1 MGDAPLKATLVCP
14 PSDPKLSLQTPPNGV
29 HSPHSTTRSNG
40 SSRRSGKNVAFA
52 SLTEYK
58 DAPDYG
64 AENRTSPPSGPLIP
78 SAKASK
84 PQKGILKPFSSPNPL
99 ELSFN
104 TANGAVSRLSLVDM
118 LESTLRQL
126 AGGDRADK
134 VDAYGTLS
142 CALKASNNLP
152 DRVALQDRMPRFMEF
167 IQRDITT
174 TPLDTPLT
182 NHALTF
188 LSTILYF
195 SGVSSSLTNDF
206 GIFIIDHC
214 IRSFGDSTV
223 PKEVMRH
230 LLHVVAQQNFSPR
243 VMTIDRT
250 TRLLTAL
257 HNIENHVTGKS
268 IIHSR
273 IMIYRRLMKQCKPA
287 MLAHTGWLRDLITD
301 TISTTKDIRAVAI
314 AFGFEASAA
323 IGKDRQVSKKLAEL
337 FRSPEEEKNAGE
349 NLSEGNKREY
359 IDLYLERLKTMLR
372 SRQDP
377 ASVPRIWS
385 VVLLLLRGIQL
396 DKWQFLNPWLRI
408 IQQCFNT
415 SDMQTRRE
423 ANFAWNRFVYVLYLE
438 EASFSKLLGSTLCS
452 PVCSQWKRK
461 TNPAKNDVDFQSVIF
476 GSACNLFYY
485 MFRPGISHAQL
496 DKYWDKGFKQVM
508 QQLCAPDQADERY
521 DQAICI
527 FTNLFDAK
535 TRRQWTEDRV
545 MQNPIADASELPPLD
560 PRWLRRNGARV
571 FRLIQPVLE
580 RKFSDLADASA
591 ATKMWQTLI
600 ASVSSAASKEI
611 KVSFETTE
619 FISHVLTSLLSL
631 WRRGV
636 PPMVDDQDVES
647 RRRTFLASTREFVT
661 TVVSAFGILPFTEK
675 QLCSREDVFTP
686 IATPS
691 HRPSKTD
698 GTVSTPLHHL
708 FAILSST
715 PEGVED
721 DEAFADFFEAVFR
734 PFFRTK
740 NPKSSSELAQE
751 MINSIPADTV
761 CPYGPWIMAADTVK
775 VALAQGQSR
784 HKSSLGLPSSH
795 EVPVGPEYRGICK
808 MLERGFKSTPNL
820 PWDHWFALFGAFE
833 NHVGEETGN
842 AGRALAVVEPLA
854 KMILEHVGAN
864 EGLTMQTVN
873 AASALLIISKQPT
886 DRQAVDAARRRLW
899 GTTIAKSPTFDPF
912 DNLYKLSNVLMERL
926 YKNLGHAG
934 ADKLPT
940 TAFMEDLDEFLS
952 GCNRSLVMRTISIL
966 QDGLV
971 YWIKDDE
978 SRLSSRQ
985 AAETASAVRIDP
997 EEVIWNPK
1005 LMQPTGKADMGS
1017 NLPNHHGGIT
1027 SDSQPG
1033 KCRATLPCRVPE
1045 QAPAC
1050 CK

>member
-1 MGDAPLKATLVCP
+1 M
-14 PSDPKLSLQTPPNGV
+14 
-29 HSPHSTTRSNG
+29 
-40 SSRRSGKNVAFA
+40 AFA

-58 DAPDYG
+58 DAPDY
-64 AENRTSPPSGPLIP
+64 ASENRSSPPSGPLIP
-78 SAKASK
+78 SARASK
-84 PQKGILKPFSSPNPL
+84 PPKGILKPFSSPNPL

-126 AGGDRADK
+126 AGDDRADK

-152 DRVALQDRMPRFMEF
+152 DRVALQDRMPRFMGF
-167 IQRDITT
+167 IQRDITV
-174 TPLDTPLT
+174 TPLDTPLA

-188 LSTILYF
+188 LLTILYF
-195 SGVSSSLTNDF
+195 SGVSSSLSNDF
-206 GIFIIDHC
+206 SIFIIEHC

-223 PKEVMRH
+223 PKEVTRH

-243 VMTIDRT
+243 VMTVDRT
-250 TRLLTAL
+250 TRLLMAL

-273 IMIYRRLMKQCKPA
+273 IMIYRRLIKQCKPA

-323 IGKDRQVSKKLAEL
+323 IGKDRQLSKKLAEL
-337 FRSPEEEKNAGE
+337 FRSPEDEKTTE
-349 NLSEGNKREY
+349 NNQPAEKKREY
-359 IDLYLERLKTMLR
+359 IDLYTERLKTMLR

-377 ASVPRIWS
+377 SAVPRIWS

-396 DKWQFLNPWLRI
+396 DKWQSLNPWLRI

-423 ANFAWNRFVYVLYLE
+423 ANYAWNRFVYVLYLE
-438 EASFSKLLGSTLCS
+438 EASFSKLLSSTLCS

-461 TNPAKNDVDFQSVIF
+461 ATPTKNDDEFQTAIF

-485 MFRPGISHAQL
+485 MFKPGVSHAQL
-496 DKYWDKGFKQVM
+496 DKYWDKGFKQIM
-508 QQLCAPDQADERY
+508 QQLCAPDQPDERY

-527 FTNLFDAK
+527 FTNLFDAT

-560 PRWLRRNGARV
+560 PRWLRRNAARV
-571 FRLIQPVLE
+571 FQLIQPILE
-580 RKFSDLADASA
+580 RKFSDLSNASS
-591 ATKMWQTLI
+591 ATAKMWQTLI

-619 FISHVLTSLLSL
+619 FISQVFTSLLSL
-631 WRRGV
+631 WRRGLSSAIQS
-636 PPMVDDQDVES
+636 QDAES
-647 RRRTFLASTREFVT
+647 QRRTFLASTREFVT
-661 TVVSAFGILPFTEK
+661 TVVSAFGVLPFTEK
-675 QLCSREDVFTP
+675 QLCSREDGFAPVT
-686 IATPS
+686 TPS
-691 HRPSKTD
+691 HRPSKTK
-698 GTVSTPLHHL
+698 GVVLTPLHHL

-721 DEAFADFFEAVFR
+721 DHAFAEFFEAVFR

-740 NPKSSSELAQE
+740 NPKASSELAQE
-751 MINSIPADTV
+751 MIDLIPIDTA

-775 VALAQGQSR
+775 IALAQGQSR
-784 HKSSLGLPSSH
+784 QTSSLGFPSSQ
-795 EVPVGPEYRGICK
+795 EVPVGREYRDVCK
-808 MLERGFKSTPNL
+808 LLARGFKSTPNL

-833 NHVGEETGN
+833 NRVGEETGD

-854 KMILEHVGAN
+854 KMVLEHVVSS
-864 EGLTMQTVN
+864 EGLVRQTVN
-873 AASALLIISKQPT
+873 AASALLIISKQPV
-886 DRQAVDAARRRLW
+886 DRQAVDAARKRLW

-912 DNLYKLSNVLMERL
+912 DNLYKLSNLLMERL
-926 YKNLGHAG
+926 YKDLGNPDA
-934 ADKLPT
+934 ADLPT
-940 TAFMEDLDEFLS
+940 TAFLEDLDEFLG
-952 GCNRSLVMRTISIL
+952 GCNTSLAMRTVSTL
-966 QDGLV
+966 QDGLAF
-971 YWIKDDE
+971 WIKDDE

-985 AAETASAVRIDP
+985 AAETASAVRI
-997 EEVIWNPK
+997 NAPK
-1005 LMQPTGKADMGS
+1005 MK
-1017 NLPNHHGGIT
+1017 IT
-1027 SDSQPG
+1027 
-1033 KCRATLPCRVPE
+1033 RN
-1045 QAPAC
+1045 
-1050 CK
+1050 

>member
-1 MGDAPLKATLVCP
+1 MGDVPLKPTLVRLP
-14 PSDPKLSLQTPPNGV
+14 ADPKLSLQTPPNGV
-29 HSPHSTTRSNG
+29 YSPHSTTLSNG

-52 SLTEYK
+52 SLTQYK

-64 AENRTSPPSGPLIP
+64 AENQSSPPSGPLIP
-78 SAKASK
+78 SARASK

-126 AGGDRADK
+126 AGDDRADK
-134 VDAYGTLS
+134 VDAYGTLT

-174 TPLDTPLT
+174 TPLDTPLA

-188 LSTILYF
+188 LLTIFHF
-195 SGVSSSLTNDF
+195 SGVSSSLSNDF

-223 PKEVMRH
+223 AKEVTRH

-243 VMTIDRT
+243 VMTVDRT

-257 HNIENHVTGKS
+257 HNIEDHVTGKS

-273 IMIYRRLMKQCKPA
+273 IMIYRRLMKQCKPV

-301 TISTTKDIRAVAI
+301 TISTTKDIRTIAI

-337 FRSPEEEKNAGE
+337 FRSPEDEKTAEDNQLAE
-349 NLSEGNKREY
+349 NKREY
-359 IDLYLERLKTMLR
+359 IDLYIDRLKTMLR

-377 ASVPRIWS
+377 SSVPRIWS

-396 DKWQFLNPWLRI
+396 DKWQSLNPWLRI

-423 ANFAWNRFVYVLYLE
+423 ANYAWNRFVYVLYLDE
-438 EASFSKLLGSTLCS
+438 TSFSKLLGSTLCS

-461 TNPAKNDVDFQSVIF
+461 AVTAKNDDEFQIAIF

-485 MFRPGISHAQL
+485 MFKPGVSHAQL
-496 DKYWDKGFKQVM
+496 DKYWDKGFKRIM
-508 QQLCAPDQADERY
+508 QQLCAPDQPDERY

-527 FTNLFDAK
+527 FTNLFDAT

-545 MQNPIADASELPPLD
+545 MQNPIADAAELPPVD
-560 PRWLRRNGARV
+560 PKWLRRNAARV
-571 FRLIQPVLE
+571 FQLVQPVLE
-580 RKFSDLADASA
+580 RKFSDLSNTSSA
-591 ATKMWQTLI
+591 TAKMWKTLI

-619 FISHVLTSLLSL
+619 FISQVFTSLSSL
-631 WRRGV
+631 WKRGV
-636 PPMVDDQDVES
+636 SPVALGQDGES
-647 RRRTFLASTREFVT
+647 QRRTFLASTREFVT
-661 TVVSAFGILPFTEK
+661 AVVSAFGVLPFTEK

-686 IATPS
+686 VTTPS
-691 HRPSKTD
+691 HRPSKTN
-698 GTVSTPLHHL
+698 GVVLTPLHHL

-721 DEAFADFFEAVFR
+721 DDAFAEFFEAVFR

-740 NPKSSSELAQE
+740 NPKASTELAQE
-751 MINSIPADTV
+751 MINLVPMDTV

-775 VALAQGQSR
+775 TALAQGRSR
-784 HKSSLGLPSSH
+784 QKSHLGLPKSH
-795 EVPVGPEYRGICK
+795 EVALGPEYRDVCK
-808 MLERGFKSTPNL
+808 ILERGFRSTPNL

-833 NHVGEETGN
+833 NHVGDETGD

-854 KMILEHVGAN
+854 KMVLDHVASSG
-864 EGLTMQTVN
+864 GLATQTVN
-873 AASALLIISKQPT
+873 AASALLIISKQPV
-886 DRQAVDAARRRLW
+886 DRQAVDAARKRLW

-912 DNLYKLSNVLMERL
+912 DNLYKLSNLLMEHL
-926 YKNLGHAG
+926 YKNLGSPDAV
-934 ADKLPT
+934 DLPT
-940 TAFMEDLDEFLS
+940 TAFMEDMDGFLG
-952 GCNRSLVMRTISIL
+952 GCNKSLAMRTISIL
-966 QDGLV
+966 QDGLAF
-971 YWIKDDE
+971 WIKDDE

-985 AAETASAVRIDP
+985 AAETASAVRMN
-997 EEVIWNPK
+997 VPK
-1005 LMQPTGKADMGS
+1005 IKFNQELTQTYRRSRYGIGFAKS
-1017 NLPNHHGGIT
+1017 STRNHQRRST
-1027 SDSQPG
+1027 W
-1033 KCRATLPCRVPE
+1033 RV
-1045 QAPAC
+1045 
-1050 CK
+1050 